1 MYDSVLENRFRVESD
16 SMGDVKVE
24 SDKYWGAQTQR
35 SIENFDIGD
44 QKQPL
49 EVIHAYAYLKR
60 ACALVNA
67 DVGLLDRELAESIV
81 ESCDL
86 IIRGKLD
93 DNFPLSV
100 WQTGSGTQTNM
111 NLNEVIANKS
121 IENLGGKIGSKI
133 PVHPNDH
140 VNKGQSSND
149 TYPTAMHISALV
161 AIEDKLLPELKEFYE
176 SLAKKED
183 DFADIIKIGRT
194 HLQDATPLTLG
205 DEFSGF
211 AYQIKDNIERL
222 EKAMQ
227 ELRVLAIGG
236 TAVGTGIN
244 THDEFDTRVCQ
255 ELSASL
261 NTKFTAAENKF
272 SQMAAHDALVNV
284 SGVLK
289 TIAVSSMTIA
299 NNIRM
304 LASGPRC
311 GIGEIIL
318 PSNEP
323 GSSIMPGKVNPTQ
336 AEALSMVAT
345 EVIGNDTTVNIAGSN
360 GHFQLNV
367 FKPVI
372 IFKVLESINILSDSL
387 KSFRVKCLD
396 GIIPNNEKIEENLNK
411 SLMLVTAL
419 NAHIGYDNAA
429 KIAKYAYEKNTTL
442 KEAGFELNLI
452 SLEDF
457 DKFVR
462 LEKMIKK
469 GK

>member
-1 MYDSVLENRFRVESD
+1 MYDAIVESKYRIESD
-16 SMGDVKVE
+16 SMGDVRVE

-49 EVIHAYAYLKR
+49 EIIRAYAYLKR

-67 DVGLLDRELAESIV
+67 DVGLLDRELAEAIV

-121 IENLGGKIGSKI
+121 IESLGAKVGSKSPI
-133 PVHPNDH
+133 HPNDH

-161 AIEDKLLPELKEFYE
+161 SIEDKLLPELKEFYE

-222 EKAMQ
+222 EKAIQ

-255 ELSASL
+255 ELTASL
-261 NTKFTAAENKF
+261 NTKFIAAENKF
-272 SQMAAHDALVNV
+272 SQMAAHDALVHV

-289 TIAVSSMTIA
+289 TIAVSSMAIA

-336 AEALSMVAT
+336 AEALSMVAA

-387 KSFRVKCLD
+387 KSFRTKCLD
-396 GIIPNNEKIEENLNK
+396 GIAPNTDRITENLNN

-419 NAHIGYDNAA
+419 NSRIGYDNAA
-429 KIAKYAYEKNTTL
+429 KLAKYAYENNTTL
-442 KEAGFELNLI
+442 KEAGVELSLI
-452 SLEDF
+452 TAEDF
-457 DKFVR
+457 DKFVKIN
-462 LEKMIKK
+462 KMIKK